1 MLQKRD
7 LGAGLVV
14 KRNRFIENGKIPGLL
29 QVGNSSE
36 NQPERIII
44 EAASDVVVT
53 ALCQRLVLVVA
64 ATVRELG

>member
-14 KRNRFIENGKIPGLL
+14 KRNRFVKNGKIPGLL

-64 ATVRELG
+64 AAVRELG